1 MMIGM
6 FAVLI
11 SVVTGVVEANPTGSG
26 IIYEIKTETGI
37 QGLLIRHHP
46 ANNLQINPFGCAR
59 NDYYLLSK
67 THVQFED
74 IKSML
79 LTAFPVSSA
88 GTLYGMKVTLDNA
101 CVSGFPVVKNV
112 SILKF

>member
-6 FAVLI
+6 FAVLT

-46 ANNLQINPFGCAR
+46 AANLKINPFGCAR
-59 NDYYLLSK
+59 NDYYLLLKS
-67 THVQFED
+67 HVQFDD

-79 LTAFPVSSA
+79 LAGYPLSATATSS
-88 GTLYGMKVTLDNA
+88 GMQVTLDNA